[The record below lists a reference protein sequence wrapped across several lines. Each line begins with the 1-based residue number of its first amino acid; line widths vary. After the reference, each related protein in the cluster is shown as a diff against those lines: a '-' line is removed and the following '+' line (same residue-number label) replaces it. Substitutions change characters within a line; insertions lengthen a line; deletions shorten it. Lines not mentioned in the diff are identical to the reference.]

1 MKSFGITDKEK
12 QLLFVVLAL
21 AVLALS
27 YFFGF
32 TKLQDQTATIKA
44 SNVQDQTT
52 VDNLRNMVSRQAETE
67 QETERFKQTIKDIV
81 AKYPSDVPQEKA
93 IYQIQEMEDVTG
105 VHVDNINFSMN
116 NLVMNFSG
124 ENAPSG
130 RYNTMGMHF
139 SSNYSQFKDMLKF
152 IRDYED
158 RCTAPSVSVEFDQSK
173 GTLTGTVNYKT
184 FFLTNTEKEY
194 EEVPET
200 GIESG
205 VDSIFGTLINVPG
218 EFEGE
223 ESVGR
228 YVFPIEGLEEELQGT
243 QE

>member
-1 MKSFGITDKEK
+1 MKNFGITDKEK

-67 QETERFKQTIKDIV
+67 QETERYKQTIKDVV

-93 IYQIQEMEDVTG
+93 IYQVQEMEDATG
-105 VHVDNINFSMN
+105 VHVDSVNFSMN

-139 SSNYSQFKDMLKF
+139 SSSYDQFKEMLKLLE
-152 IRDYED
+152 I
-158 RCTAPSVSVEFDQSK
+158 
-173 GTLTGTVNYKT
+173 TLTDVRHHLYRLSLISPRERLPVRSITRPFSLPIPRRNTKR
-184 FFLTNTEKEY
+184 FLR
-194 EEVPET
+194 PE
-200 GIESG
+200 SRA
-205 VDSIFGTLINVPG
+205 V
-218 EFEGE
+218 
-223 ESVGR
+223 
-228 YVFPIEGLEEELQGT
+228 
-243 QE
+243 

>member
-1 MKSFGITDKEK
+1 MKNIGITDKEK

-21 AVLALS
+21 VVLAGS

-32 TKLQDQTATIKA
+32 TKLQDQTAAITA

-52 VDNLRNMVSRQAETE
+52 VDTLRNMVSRQAETE
-67 QETERFKQTIKDIV
+67 QETERYKQTIKDII
-81 AKYPSDVPQEKA
+81 AKYPSDVPQEKT
-93 IYQIQEMEDVTG
+93 IYQVQEMEDVTG
-105 VHVDNINFSMN
+105 VHVDSISFSMN
-116 NLVMNFSG
+116 NLVQNFSG

-139 SSNYSQFKDMLKF
+139 SSSYDQFKEMLKF

-158 RCTAPSVSVEFDQSK
+158 RCTAPSVSVDFDQAK
-173 GTLTGTVNYKT
+173 GTLTGTVNYRT
-184 FFLTNTEKEY
+184 YFLTNTEKEY
-194 EEVPET
+194 VDVPET

-228 YVFPIEGLEEELQGT
+228 YVYPIEGLEELLDSQ
-243 QE
+243 Q

>member
-1 MKSFGITDKEK
+1 MKTIGITDKEK

-21 AVLALS
+21 AVLAGS

-32 TKLQDQTATIKA
+32 TKLQEQTATIKA

-67 QETERFKQTIKDIV
+67 QETERYKQTIKDIV
-81 AKYPSDVPQEKA
+81 AKYPSDVPQEKT
-93 IYQIQEMEDVTG
+93 IYQIQEMEDITG

-116 NLVMNFSG
+116 NLVMSFSG
-124 ENAPSG
+124 QDAPSG
-130 RYNTMGMHF
+130 RYNVMGMHF
-139 SSNYSQFKDMLKF
+139 SSNYGEFKEMLKY
-152 IRDYED
+152 IRDYTD

-184 FFLTNTEKEY
+184 YFLTNTEKEY
-194 EEVPET
+194 VDVPET

-205 VDSIFGTLINVPG
+205 VDSIFGTLINIPG

-223 ESVGR
+223 ETVGR
-228 YVFPIEGLEEELQGT
+228 YVFPIEELDELSNP